1 MKTEQYINELIKREK
16 QMEPNPFLTT
26 RVMAAIENSEK
37 QSQRSELKRV
47 PLWQAI
53 LVTMSLVAVAL
64 LGITIGNAYVDS
76 TSSKMVVNIND
87 SQIENLGFY
96 NIVDYE

>member
-1 MKTEQYINELIKREK
+1 MKTEQYIDELIKREK

-26 RVMAAIENSEK
+26 RVMAAIEKSEK

-47 PLWQAI
+47 PLWQAV

-96 NIVDYE
+96 NIADYE